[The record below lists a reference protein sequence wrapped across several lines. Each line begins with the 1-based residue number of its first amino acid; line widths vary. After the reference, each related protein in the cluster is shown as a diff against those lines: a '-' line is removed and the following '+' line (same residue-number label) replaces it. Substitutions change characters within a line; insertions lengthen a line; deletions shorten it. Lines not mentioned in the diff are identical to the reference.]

1 MATIT
6 VSKQIDVD
14 AFKEYSIHVE
24 PCPFCGSEN
33 IEIDEAGIAYVVFCV
48 ACEAQGPVAS
58 EIKDAVEKWNE
69 RG

>member
-1 MATIT
+1 MPSVT

-14 AFKEYSIHVE
+14 EFRECSFHVE

-33 IEIDEAGIAYVVFCV
+33 VEIDEAGVAYVTFCLD
-48 ACEAQGPVAS
+48 CDAQGPVAN
-58 EIKDAVEKWNE
+58 EIKKAVEKWNE

>member
-6 VSKQIDVD
+6 VSKRIDVD

-33 IEIDEAGIAYVVFCV
+33 IDWEDEGFCFV
-48 ACEAQGPVAS
+48 MCLDCDARGPTTPD
-58 EIKDAVEKWNE
+58 IKEAVEKWNE
-69 RG
+69 RS